1 MKERLSNIEALRLL
15 SMFTIVFYHLTDKA
29 FEIHNDSV
37 ALGVFFNIT
46 HWGVPVFILISGY
59 FFVRLTA
66 KKLFSFYVQCVL
78 WLFLSY
84 FGSVALGFSDFS
96 GSTLFCCL
104 FPFSCTNL
112 WLIKYYFF
120 LMLLSPIINKGIEQ
134 LDVKTL
140 YIINGT
146 LLCSVLYFS
155 LVWNMDVIA
164 AGKSIY
170 YFMVIYMTG
179 ASIRRLVELKIIDK
193 IQMSRALEAGG
204 DSCDGYSCNN
214 HSTTPLSKITKRFM
228 LVLCQ
233 PFVDG

>member
-1 MKERLSNIEALRLL
+1 
-15 SMFTIVFYHLTDKA
+15 
-29 FEIHNDSV
+29 
-37 ALGVFFNIT
+37 
-46 HWGVPVFILISGY
+46 
-59 FFVRLTA
+59 
-66 KKLFSFYVQCVL
+66 
-78 WLFLSY
+78 
-84 FGSVALGFSDFS
+84 
-96 GSTLFCCL
+96 
-104 FPFSCTNL
+104 
-112 WLIKYYFF
+112 
-120 LMLLSPIINKGIEQ
+120 MLLSPIINKGIEQ

-170 YFMVIYMTG
+170 YFIVIYMTG